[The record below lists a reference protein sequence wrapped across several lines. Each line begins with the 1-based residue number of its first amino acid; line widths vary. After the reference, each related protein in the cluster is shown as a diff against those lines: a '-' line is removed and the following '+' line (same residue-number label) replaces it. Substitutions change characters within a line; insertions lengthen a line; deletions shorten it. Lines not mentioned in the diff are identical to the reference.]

1 MKKREYSKLVTK
13 LDDLILQTLLKKS
26 NMKKMNQR
34 TYFDAEFTKVD
45 DKVDKNSP
53 GILLYKSRL
62 KQNEDTYI
70 I

>member
-1 MKKREYSKLVTK
+1 
-13 LDDLILQTLLKKS
+13 
-26 NMKKMNQR
+26 MNQR